1 MARVFQA
8 LISMR
13 SSYRFTF
20 SLLLCF
26 VFGACVDPR
35 TGVATQEEV
44 IAEEFS
50 QEILRI
56 ENLKDERIGWNEAVE
71 LMSSRNIDIISSRDQ
86 IKTAEES
93 LLQVYRDLI
102 PGAGISAGINSAVT
116 DLANLNGDDFALSI
130 FSFINIPG
138 VIAYRIRYYASTLEL
153 LRARWAYELKLREQT
168 IALYEQFLQYQLLQE
183 RTKNLVL
190 SSRFQ
195 DPPSL
200 LGGLD
205 ATPESLQKE
214 ELALTLESQSRSMQA
229 SIARLLGSTRSRW
242 VLDSDSVPEWNYIEK
257 PLPLDNPKK
266 FGTLYRQLQAL
277 QLEGQRLTKLGVKL
291 RYWPDISVS
300 LNSPPIYTLRGG
312 RSEGFDI
319 DRIFVSLNT
328 NVQLD
333 TRLGIWTQLKQTER
347 RIELDRRRLKQD
359 NAILIEQL
367 MTNQSA
373 LELNR
378 KQSRL
383 NEIRQKFLRKEER
396 SLDPNKNRDQLE
408 KSLALS
414 ERRTSLL
421 IERAQLQASLWLLDE
436 RRWDRIEW
444 EAPEEKVKKQ

>member
-1 MARVFQA
+1 MSVPFR
-8 LISMR
+8 
-13 SSYRFTF
+13 Y
-20 SLLLCF
+20 CF
-26 VFGACVDPR
+26 LVGIFFLGSCVDPR
-35 TGVATQEEV
+35 EGVATQEELV
-44 IAEEFS
+44 AEQFS
-50 QEILRI
+50 EEILRI
-56 ENLKDERIGWNEAVE
+56 ENLKDESIGWNEAVK
-71 LMSSRNIDIISSRDQ
+71 LMTSRNIDIISSREQ
-86 IKTAEES
+86 IKTSEEA

-102 PGAGISAGINSAVT
+102 PGAGISAGINAAVT
-116 DLANLNGDDFALSI
+116 DLANLSGDDFALSI

-138 VIAYRIRYYASTLEL
+138 VIAYRIRYYAATLEL

-168 IALYEQFLQYQLLQE
+168 IALHEQFLQYQLLQE

-205 ATPESLQKE
+205 STPESLQKE
-214 ELALTLESQSRSMQA
+214 ELAFTLESQNRNIQA
-229 SIARLLGSTRSRW
+229 SISRLLGSTRSRW
-242 VLDSDSVPEWNYIEK
+242 ILKADTVPEWDYIK
-257 PLPLDNPKK
+257 NPLTIKNPKK

-277 QLEGQRLTKLGVKL
+277 QLEGQRLSKLGVKL
-291 RYWPDISVS
+291 RYWPDINIS
-300 LNSPPIYTLRGG
+300 LTSPPIYSVRGG
-312 RSEGFDI
+312 RADGFDI
-319 DRIFVSLNT
+319 DAVFVSLNT

-333 TRLGIWTQLKQTER
+333 TRLSIWTQLKQVER
-347 RIELDRRRLKQD
+347 RIELDKRRLKQD

-367 MTNQSA
+367 MTNQKA

-383 NEIRQKFLRKEER
+383 NDIRQKFLRKEER

-421 IERAQLQASLWLLDE
+421 IERSQLQASLWLLDE

-444 EAPEEKVKKQ
+444 EVPEKKIKK